1 MANATTGKVKV
12 AGITKGGMKN
22 KRKRKTR
29 LIREKA
35 KQEADARKRILA
47 EKYDPTSSFESHR

>member
-1 MANATTGKVKV
+1 MANATTGRVKV
-12 AGITKGGMKN
+12 QGITKSGMKN

-35 KQEADARKRILA
+35 KQESDARKRLQA
-47 EKYDPTSSFESHR
+47 EKYDPTSDFESRR